1 MMTDSFTK
9 FAQAMPCRDQTAP
22 VVAAALRDHWFGCYG
37 IPTQLHSDQGRNFE
51 GELIRELCAMY
62 GVRKSRTTSYHP
74 QGNGQTE
81 RFNHTLCS
89 LIRSL
94 AVTERRR
101 WPEALPHL
109 LMVYNATPH
118 RVTDLS
124 PYELMFGRQPVLPV
138 DQLIN
143 NTRQDWDQEYIQE
156 QAAFIQRAQA
166 AAKRVF
172 CGPLRQSDSVGV
184 TVFTPPP
191 FRSGAG
197 FSSNDVGSRAGTNL
211 RTTMAS

>member
-1 MMTDSFTK
+1 
-9 FAQAMPCRDQTAP
+9 MPCRDQTAA

-37 IPTQLHSDQGRNFE
+37 TPTQLHSDQGRNFE
-51 GELIRELCAMY
+51 SGLIKALCAMY
-62 GVRKSRTTSYHP
+62 GVQKTRTTSYHP

-109 LMVYNATPH
+109 PMMYNATPH

-124 PYELMFGRQPVLPV
+124 PYELMFGRQPALPV

-143 NTRQDWDQEYIQE
+143 NTWQNWDQGYVQE
-156 QAAFIQRAQA
+156 QAAF
-166 AAKRVF
+166 V
-172 CGPLRQSDSVGV
+172 
-184 TVFTPPP
+184 
-191 FRSGAG
+191 RSGG
-197 FSSNDVGSRAGTNL
+197 GCCSNNVHSRAGAPTRKPL
-211 RTTMAS
+211 R